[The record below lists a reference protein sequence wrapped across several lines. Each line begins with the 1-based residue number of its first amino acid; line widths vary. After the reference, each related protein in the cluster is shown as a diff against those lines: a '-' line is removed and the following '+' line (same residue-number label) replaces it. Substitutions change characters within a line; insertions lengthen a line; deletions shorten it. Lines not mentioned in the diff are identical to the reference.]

1 MNAQRSGGGEIMN
14 RKIFGRAATAFGLL
28 LLLSACDRPPVGAI
42 QRNQR
47 GNGQVQVYN
56 PRVYQAKFE
65 EMQIPDPAPPADAD
79 GPKAKDVFEN
89 VQVIG
94 DLSVTQMTRVMVSMA
109 AWVTGGEGC
118 NYCHNLENPASDEK
132 YPKRVA
138 RRMLQMVRYINSH
151 WKPHVGQTG
160 VTCFTCHRGNPVP
173 ANEWFE
179 NPLSVPAAAGDTAF
193 AGWHVAQNSTM
204 VGIGETALPLDPFSL
219 YLKNDANI
227 RVQATEALPQG
238 GPGASIQQTEATYA
252 LMMVIAKSLG
262 VNCDYCHNTRAL
274 ANWPQSSPP
283 RATAWYGI
291 RMVRSLNNNFLEY
304 VGKVLPDNRKGPMG
318 DGPKVYCATCHMGVF
333 KPLYGISM
341 LKDFPEL
348 MGDPELAADYLKP
361 KPWHIPPEAPPASIP
376 DPALEAQ
383 AVPVSA
389 VASTQPAAAVP
400 AGK

>member
-1 MNAQRSGGGEIMN
+1 MNAQRTAGGDLMKKKAIAW
-14 RKIFGRAATAFGLL
+14 FAASLGAV
-28 LLLSACDRPPVGAI
+28 LLLSGCDRPPVGTI

-65 EMQIPDPAPPADAD
+65 ELVIPEAAPPADAD
-79 GPKAKDVFEN
+79 GPRAKDVFEN
-89 VQVIG
+89 VQVLG
-94 DLSVTQMTRVMVSMA
+94 DLSVTQLTRVMVSIA
-109 AWVTGGEGC
+109 GWVTAGEGC
-118 NYCHNLENPASDEK
+118 TYCHNMENPASDEK
-132 YPKRVA
+132 YTKRVA

-151 WKPHVGQTG
+151 WTPHVGKTG

-179 NPLSVPAAAGDTAF
+179 NPNSVPSSAPDKTF
-193 AGWHVAQNSTM
+193 AGWHVAQNSSM
-204 VGIGETALPLDPFSL
+204 VSIGTTALPLDPFSL
-219 YLKNDANI
+219 YLKNDGNV

-252 LMMVIAKSLG
+252 LMIVIAKSLG

-274 ANWPQSSPP
+274 ANWQQSSPP

-291 RMVRSLNNNFLEY
+291 RMVRSLNNDFLDY
-304 VGKVLPDNRKGPMG
+304 VGKLLPAERKGPMG

-333 KPLYGISM
+333 KPLYGIAM

-348 MGDPELAADYLKP
+348 AGDPSQAADYLQP
-361 KPWHIPPEAPPASIP
+361 KPWKIPPEAAGRAGAPP
-376 DPALEAQ
+376 DPAT
-383 AVPVSA
+383 P
-389 VASTQPAAAVP
+389 P
-400 AGK
+400 GK